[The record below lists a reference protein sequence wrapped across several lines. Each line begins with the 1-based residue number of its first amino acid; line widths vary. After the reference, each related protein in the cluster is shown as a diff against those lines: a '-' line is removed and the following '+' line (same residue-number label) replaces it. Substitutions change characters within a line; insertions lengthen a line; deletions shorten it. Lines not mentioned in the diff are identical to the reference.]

1 MPPGDEG
8 NVLVVRRDGG
18 GEGGRGG
25 RGMDLLDAHMGGQ
38 EGSQL
43 VEAERED
50 EAGQRRAED
59 ATELQQER
67 ARTRDGEVS
76 QVNTDNIVREI
87 HVCHWRLRSS

>member
-1 MPPGDEG
+1 
-8 NVLVVRRDGG
+8 
-18 GEGGRGG
+18 
-25 RGMDLLDAHMGGQ
+25 MGGQ

-59 ATELQQER
+59 ATELQQDI

-76 QVNTDNIVREI
+76 QVNTDNIVGEI
-87 HVCHWRLRSS
+87 HMSHRSSRSS